1 MCRIIAIANQKVG
14 VGKTT
19 TFVNLGIGL
28 VREGKKVLLV
38 EADAQGSMAVSLGIQ
53 EPDELDVTLVNLME
67 KIINDED
74 VEPGEG
80 IIHHEEGIDFIPA
93 NIELAGLETSL
104 VNVMSR
110 EQVLRLYLDE
120 IKARYD
126 YILIDCMP
134 SLGMITINALVAAEN
149 VLIPVEAAYLPVK
162 GLQQLIK
169 TIGKVHRRL
178 NPRLS
183 IMGIL
188 LTKVDRRTNFARDIS
203 EQIRKVY
210 GNNIHI
216 FENCIPMS
224 VRAAETTAE
233 GKSIYLHDP
242 KGIVAEGY
250 RHLTGEGTYTQVPLS
265 QLRPFKNHPFKVL
278 DDEKMQE
285 TVESVIQHGVIQP
298 GIVRPCADGY
308 EVVAGHRRWRAC
320 ELAGKTEMPVIV
332 RNLDDDAA
340 TVLMVDTNIQRE
352 NLLPSEKARAYQMKY
367 EALKHQGSKGDK
379 NTAIYSSCQSNRW
392 AFGVGGFRKD
402 CYGSRRTLVLS
413 EKGSTEMG
421 TGSSRKYRDV
431 SDTGTGSTT

>member
-1 MCRIIAIANQKVG
+1 MCRIIAIANQKGG

-19 TFVNLGIGL
+19 TCVNLGIGL
-28 VREGKKVLLV
+28 ARAGKKVLLV

-53 EPDELDVTLVNLME
+53 EPDELDVTLVNIME
-67 KIINDED
+67 KVINDED

-80 IIHHEEGIDFIPA
+80 IIRHEE

-110 EQVLRLYLDE
+110 EQVLRLYLE
-120 IKARYD
+120 GVKADYD

-134 SLGMITINALVAAEN
+134 SLGMITINALVAADS

-203 EQIRKVY
+203 EQIRDVY

-250 RHLTGEGTYTQVPLS
+250 RHLTGE
-265 QLRPFKNHPFKVL
+265 VL
-278 DDEKMQE
+278 ADEK
-285 TVESVIQHGVIQP
+285 
-298 GIVRPCADGY
+298 
-308 EVVAGHRRWRAC
+308 
-320 ELAGKTEMPVIV
+320 
-332 RNLDDDAA
+332 
-340 TVLMVDTNIQRE
+340 
-352 NLLPSEKARAYQMKY
+352 
-367 EALKHQGSKGDK
+367 
-379 NTAIYSSCQSNRW
+379 
-392 AFGVGGFRKD
+392 
-402 CYGSRRTLVLS
+402 
-413 EKGSTEMG
+413 
-421 TGSSRKYRDV
+421 
-431 SDTGTGSTT
+431 